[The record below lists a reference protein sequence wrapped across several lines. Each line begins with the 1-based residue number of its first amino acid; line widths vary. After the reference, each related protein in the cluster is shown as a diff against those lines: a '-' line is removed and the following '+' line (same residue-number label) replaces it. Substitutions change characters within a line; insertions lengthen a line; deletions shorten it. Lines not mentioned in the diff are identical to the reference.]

1 LTVCSSVGVVENGI
15 GMSAKCARIR
25 TDVTT
30 LVHLAWKRRLV
41 PLAWLDFDHAGFAG
55 VVAFLVARSR
65 ADWGD

>member
-1 LTVCSSVGVVENGI
+1 LTVCSSVGVVENGM

-30 LVHLAWKRRLV
+30 LIHLAWERRLIS
-41 PLAWLDFDHAGFAG
+41 LARLDFDHAGFAG

>member
-1 LTVCSSVGVVENGI
+1 MTVCSSVGVVENGI

-30 LVHLAWKRRLV
+30 LI

>member
-1 LTVCSSVGVVENGI
+1 M

-30 LVHLAWKRRLV
+30 LIHLAWKRRLV
-41 PLAWLDFDHAGFAG
+41 PLAWLNFDHAGFAG
-55 VVAFLVARSR
+55 VVTFLVARSR

>member
-1 LTVCSSVGVVENGI
+1 MTVCSSIGVVENGM
-15 GMSAKCARIR
+15 GSNARRVRIR

-30 LVHLAWKRRLV
+30 LIHLAWERRLIS
-41 PLAWLDFDHAGFAG
+41 LARLDFDHAGFAG